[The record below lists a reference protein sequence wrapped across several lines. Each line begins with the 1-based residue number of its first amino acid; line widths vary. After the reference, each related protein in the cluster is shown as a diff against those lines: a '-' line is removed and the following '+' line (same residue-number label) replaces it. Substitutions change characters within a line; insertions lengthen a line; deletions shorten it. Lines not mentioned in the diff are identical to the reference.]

1 MTESESS
8 SEEYVCEACGKS
20 FETERALERHIH
32 EVGLVD

>member
-1 MTESESS
+1 MTVTNPSN
-8 SEEYVCEACGKS
+8 EEYVCEICEET